1 MDVASPGETLRANI
15 VTPSVIEHAF
25 LAQLEVLRNAVKASR
40 NFRARQKAMCLL
52 RRRISDTNRRRHE
65 GFAESSGARP
75 KNVLKPREVGP
86 GERNKGARKQDR
98 AGSSQGKPQ
107 FWQ

>member
-40 NFRARQKAMCLL
+40 NFRARQKAMCLAGFYASG
-52 RRRISDTNRRRHE
+52 RYC
-65 GFAESSGARP
+65 FAEGSATQTEGVM
-75 KNVLKPREVGP
+75 KVLPRVVAP
-86 GERNKGARKQDR
+86 DRKTC
-98 AGSSQGKPQ
+98 
-107 FWQ
+107 